1 MSSSQST
8 TTAAAAR
15 SIIYLGMDVHKE
27 SITIAVLP
35 ATAKTATR
43 IERLPNDLAKLK
55 RVVDRL
61 ARDGELRICYEA
73 SGAGYVLHRALTEWG
88 YSCDVIA
95 PSLIPKR
102 PGVQRK
108 HDKRDASD
116 LARLYRAEELT
127 PVRIPSE
134 AEERVRDV
142 VRCRETFQRE
152 ILKSRHYI
160 LKFLARRGFVYR
172 DGTNWCTPH
181 LRWLQQLTT
190 EQSPLAPADR
200 LVFREYH
207 ALLEYKLQRRDE
219 LDREIGRLADLPTLA
234 PMVQRLQCF
243 RGIALQG
250 AMVLATEIVD
260 WRRFARP
267 TQLAAYLGLVS
278 REDSSGDRE
287 RKGSITKAGNSHC
300 RHVLVQAAWSYH
312 YRPAVS
318 ADLKRRQAGQP
329 PAVIAHAWKAQQR
342 LHQRYNHLA
351 YRKRPQ
357 IAVVAVARELVGF
370 LWAAMQECS
379 STSIAEGAI
388 TRTA

>member
-1 MSSSQST
+1 MSSQST
-8 TTAAAAR
+8 TPR
-15 SIIYLGMDVHKE
+15 SIIYVGMDVHKE
-27 SITIAVLP
+27 SITLAILP
-35 ATAKTATR
+35 AVAKAATR
-43 IERLPNDLAKLK
+43 VDRLPTELPKLK
-55 RVVDRL
+55 RYLDRV
-61 ARDGELRICYEA
+61 ARDGELRACYEA
-73 SGAGYVLHRALTEWG
+73 SGAGYVLHRALREWG
-88 YSCDVIA
+88 YACDVIA

-108 HDKRDASD
+108 HDKRDATE
-116 LARLYRAEELT
+116 LARLYRAGELT
-127 PVRIPSE
+127 AVRIPSE

-160 LKFLARRGFVYR
+160 LKFLARRGLVFR

-181 LRWLQQLTT
+181 LRWLEHLTT
-190 EQSPLAPADR
+190 DHSPLAAADR

-207 ALLEYKLQRRDE
+207 ALLQYKLQRRAE
-219 LDREIGRLADLPTLA
+219 LDREIARLAELPTLA

-260 WRRFARP
+260 WRRFERP

-312 YRPAVS
+312 HRPAIS
-318 ADLKRRQAGQP
+318 ADLKRRQTGQP
-329 PAVIAHAWKAQQR
+329 PAVIAHAWKAQHR
-342 LHQRYNHLA
+342 LHQRYLHLA
-351 YRKRPQ
+351 YRKQPQ

-370 LWAAMQECS
+370 LWAAMIECRP
-379 STSIAEGAI
+379 EGGGPAM
-388 TRTA
+388 A